1 MTTGMMFLFCILVRC
16 IRNVLAL
23 SAVFC
28 DTLQTGDTV
37 TIPTF
42 ARFFSMATKIGLSG
56 SLEELIFPCQVARKK
71 C

>member
-16 IRNVLAL
+16 IRNVLVL

-28 DTLQTGDTV
+28 DTVQTGDTV
-37 TIPTF
+37 TELTF
-42 ARFFSMATKIGLSG
+42 ARFLSRDTKVGVSG
-56 SLEELIFPCQVARKK
+56 RLEELIFLCQDVRKK